1 MSAIQPYQLVNVIDK
16 INELYQLNLK
26 NGKRK
31 DFTKKRNAMLLDAE
45 NFSYIFKSPVSDEDN
60 NINKV
65 KTALLLIQKDFE
77 NKVGF
82 SPIQV
87 RPIPMFSVG
96 FFEISPTVQSKLSKR
111 YPGTVTEIEVKKHI
125 CKVMLSKYG
134 VRITDHCLSRSLNI
148 CCMQGMRSWNF
159 ILNIP

>member
-1 MSAIQPYQLVNVIDK
+1 MSTIQPYQLINVLEKID
-16 INELYQLNLK
+16 ELYQLSLRG
-26 NGKRK
+26 GKRK

-45 NFSYIFKSPVSDEDN
+45 NFSYIFRSPVSDEDD

-82 SPIQV
+82 SPIRV

-96 FFEISPTVQSKLSKR
+96 FFAIEPNQQKQLQRR
-111 YPGTVTEIEVKKHI
+111 YPNAIEEIESNKHI
-125 CKVMLSKYG
+125 
-134 VRITDHCLSRSLNI
+134 
-148 CCMQGMRSWNF
+148 
-159 ILNIP
+159 